1 MMGKLTVEEWRPLIA
16 SSILFEKKMK
26 RRLRGKAFLLTALPV
41 ILALAVPIAAAIVF
55 HTALLILLYPVLVLP
70 LAYLGSR
77 SYSSELKKARL
88 EADTQASAVVGKNQL
103 LDILRKI
110 DMMGLDDIDRLKTGR
125 GGRRLAGLPSITER
139 IQNLQGLSS
148 LDSYTAK

>member
-1 MMGKLTVEEWRPLIA
+1 
-16 SSILFEKKMK
+16 LFEKKIK

-41 ILALAVPIAAAIVF
+41 ILAIAVPIAAAIMF

-77 SYSSELKKARL
+77 SYSSDLKKARL
-88 EADTQASAVVGKNQL
+88 EADSQSSAVVGKNQL
-103 LDILRKI
+103 LDVLRKI
-110 DMMGLDDIDRLKTGR
+110 DTMGLDDIDRLKTGR

-139 IQNLQGLSS
+139 IQNLQELSS
-148 LDSYTAK
+148 LDRYTAK

>member
-1 MMGKLTVEEWRPLIA
+1 MMGKLTLEEWRPLTA
-16 SSILFEKKMK
+16 SSILFEKKIK

-41 ILALAVPIAAAIVF
+41 ILAIAVPIAAAIMF

-77 SYSSELKKARL
+77 SYSSDLKKARL
-88 EADTQASAVVGKNQL
+88 EADSQSSAVVGKNQL
-103 LDILRKI
+103 LDVLRKI
-110 DMMGLDDIDRLKTGR
+110 DTMGLDDIDRLKTGR

-139 IQNLQGLSS
+139 IQNLQELSS
-148 LDSYTAK
+148 LDRYTAK